1 MLYRF
6 DTEVPLRWVD
16 VDSAGVVNNATYLSL
31 AEQARWVYF
40 SELGL
45 LRDHQLPF
53 VLAEAKVQFLQPGR
67 LGMPVA
73 VAAATTELGNS
84 SFKMSFEVRTGEQV
98 LAKVDAVLVFVGE
111 DMKSCPIPDDF
122 RAVVAQFEEL
132 S

>member
-1 MLYRF
+1 MFYRF

-31 AEQARWVYF
+31 VEQARFVYF

-45 LRDHQLPF
+45 LRDHEVPF
-53 VLAEAKVQFLQPGR
+53 VLAEAKIEFVRPGR
-67 LGMPVA
+67 MGMPVQ

-84 SFKMSFEVRTGEQV
+84 SFRMRYEVRSGEQV
-98 LAKVDAVLVFVGE
+98 LAKVEAALVYVG
-111 DMKSCPIPDDF
+111 DGLTPQPIPDDF
-122 RAVVAQFEEL
+122 RSTVAQFEEL